1 VIEELAETNWKSVWR
16 RERVMGS
23 DLGSAARR
31 DFHSSGSARGKRKSP
46 RLIVKSAPGKPFD
59 FDIEPIDALRL
70 VTAFGTTEPSFA
82 SWMLNGIINAACDGG
97 SANPPGAEAINDAL
111 AAVTGIGARDET
123 EGMLATQMVATHF
136 AAISALRRLK
146 SSETIP
152 QQDSNGNLAVK
163 LLRTFTLQV
172 EALQRYRGKGQQ
184 KVTVE
189 HVHVNAGGQA
199 IVGVVKA
206 PRANSENPEQQI
218 DAMREIGH
226 APDTPLRCS
235 NPERRPLPV
244 ASSARKTPL

>member
-1 VIEELAETNWKSVWR
+1 MTST
-16 RERVMGS
+16 
-23 DLGSAARR
+23 
-31 DFHSSGSARGKRKSP
+31 SGGAHGKRKSP
-46 RLIVKSAPGKPFD
+46 RLVVKSVAGKPLD

-70 VTAFGTTEPSFA
+70 VSAFGTAEPSFA

-97 SANPPGAEAINDAL
+97 PASPPGAEAINDAL

-146 SSETIP
+146 GAETFH

-163 LLRTFTLQV
+163 LLRTFTLQI

-189 HVHVNAGGQA
+189 HVNVNAGGQA
-199 IVGVVKA
+199 IVGVVHA
-206 PRANSENPEQQI
+206 PRVNADKSDQT
-218 DAMREIGH
+218 DAMREIAD

-235 NPERRPLPV
+235 NQERRPLPI
-244 ASSARKTPL
+244 ASGRRKTPL